1 MRGIGRGLS
10 GVGIGLAV
18 VGLAAVPAHAKGDV
32 AVAAPRTAVV
42 GKAFKVSAHG
52 DDDAARYL
60 RICVQERSGKGA
72 WRQVG
77 CGAVV
82 RRGGPEGR
90 AAVQVK
96 AVRRGGLQFR
106 AVMYGLK
113 GPHDLRPV
121 RWRASDVVSV
131 RVR

>member
-1 MRGIGRGLS
+1 VRSLGRLGVVVA
-10 GVGIGLAV
+10 GVGV
-18 VGLAAVPAHAKGDV
+18 VALAAGPAYAKGDISV
-32 AVAAPRTAVV
+32 SAPRTAVV
-42 GKAFKVSAHG
+42 GKAFKVSARG

-60 RICVQERSGKGA
+60 RICVEVKNGTKV

-90 AAVQVK
+90 AAVSVK
-96 AVRRGGLQFR
+96 AVRRGGVQVR
-106 AVMYGLK
+106 GVMWGLK
-113 GPHDLRPV
+113 SVHDRHPV
-121 RWRASDVVSV
+121 RWRTSGVVSV